1 MILAYDLIAAY
12 LAIELQSL
20 CFYVIAALKRDS
32 KFSKKNDLKY
42 FILGALFFGILL
54 FGCAMI
60 YGFIGLTNFEELTKI
75 FTIYKITLF
84 GAQSSGIFMGILFIV
99 VGFLFK
105 ITIVLFHMWAL
116 DVYEGSITLVTSFFS
131 IAPKM
136 SILTNMVRVF
146 IYSFYDPTWQ
156 QLFFFCGIA
165 FMILGALATMAQNK
179 VLRLLAYS

>member
-1 MILAYDLIAAY
+1 MCLDYFKEKSLNAFESIVLILFSIRSMFLMILAYDLIAAY

-84 GAQSSGIFMGILFIV
+84 GAQSSGIF
-99 VGFLFK
+99 
-105 ITIVLFHMWAL
+105 H
-116 DVYEGSITLVTSFFS
+116 S
-131 IAPKM
+131 
-136 SILTNMVRVF
+136 
-146 IYSFYDPTWQ
+146 YD
-156 QLFFFCGIA
+156 
-165 FMILGALATMAQNK
+165 ILGARMLWKPKEARILKNF
-179 VLRLLAYS
+179 